1 MDIHP
6 HGSKKVNV
14 IARSLAKADVNVA
27 INSGTKIKDVID
39 IKPKNTS
46 ATSDMSVVYEIPCNG
61 CEKSYVGETGRGV
74 KVRLKE
80 HKSDV
85 RFHRTSNAIVMHI
98 DQCNHLPD
106 WEGTRILEK
115 NIKSKPEN
123 Y

>member
-1 MDIHP
+1 MDEP
-6 HGSKKVNV
+6 
-14 IARSLAKADVNVA
+14 
-27 INSGTKIKDVID
+27 
-39 IKPKNTS
+39 
-46 ATSDMSVVYEIPCNG
+46 
-61 CEKSYVGETGRGV
+61 GRWV

-80 HKSDV
+80 HKSDI